1 MAANAAAAAGGVP
14 LIDGAGVDMV
24 LAVCGA
30 DAAQVASIKGEGFAS
45 MADFLIM
52 KTEDVATMTTNLTR
66 LQVNRGGSRIGAVL
80 TKKLEALIYWC
91 HERRRQGREL
101 DANEFSQAEMLET
114 IERMAVEETKDS
126 LQPELPKEFKTHK
139 WISWSKKFENY
150 LWQVKGRNG
159 TPLIYIIR
167 KERSPTAGDFTS
179 EDERRIYQVTHRGQA
194 YQDDNKKVFQV
205 LTQLLSDT
213 PAWTWISRFE
223 TTKNG
228 KGAMKAL
235 RDHYDGPGE
244 VEKRLS
250 FAYSEIENAHYRS
263 ERTFSFEKYVTK
275 LSEAFEILSD
285 QGMAKPEREKVD
297 YLLKG
302 IRSDNQQVIAA
313 KTTVRMHQ
321 EMRTS
326 FQLAVDRL
334 SELIG
339 STFATVNPNP
349 SATRNRSR
357 IAAVRFKGG
366 ENGDNID
373 MVNGVD
379 ISDKSRNY
387 PQKEWTKLPI
397 EIRKQII
404 AARKEL
410 RQKKKKKRNVAAAST
425 NAQNSETQEGERTS
439 AQSSG
444 SGNNFGSGA
453 YKKAKTSQE

>member
-1 MAANAAAAAGGVP
+1 
-14 LIDGAGVDMV
+14 MV

-45 MADFLIM
+45 MADFVIM
-52 KTEDVATMTTNLTR
+52 RTEDVPTMTTNLTR
-66 LQVNRGGSRIGAVL
+66 LQANRGGSRIGAVL
-80 TKKLEALIYWC
+80 TKKLMALIYWC
-91 HERRRQGREL
+91 HERRRQGKEL
-101 DANEFSQAEMLET
+101 DANEFTQAEMLGT
-114 IERMAVEETKDS
+114 VERMTVEETEDS
-126 LQPELPKEFKTHK
+126 LQPELPKEFKTQK

-150 LWQVKGRNG
+150 LWQVKGRND
-159 TPLIYIIR
+159 TPLIYVIR
-167 KERSPTAGDFTS
+167 KERLPTAGDFKT
-179 EDERRIYQVTHRGQA
+179 EDEKRIYQVTHGGQA

-213 PAWTWISRFE
+213 PAWTWISKFE
-223 TTKNG
+223 TAKNG
-228 KGAMKAL
+228 KGAMEAL
-235 RDHYDGPGE
+235 RAHYDGPGE

-250 FAYSEIENAHYRS
+250 YAYNEIENAHYRS

-285 QGMAKPEREKVD
+285 QGMGKPEREKVD

-313 KTTVRMHQ
+313 KTTIRMHQ
-321 EMRTS
+321 DMRTS

-339 STFATVNPNP
+339 STFAAVNPNP
-349 SATRNRSR
+349 NPTATRNRSR
-357 IAAVRFKGG
+357 IASVRFKGG
-366 ENGDNID
+366 ERNDNTT

-379 ISDKSRNY
+379 ISDKTRNF
-387 PQKEWTKLPI
+387 PQKEWTKLPM

-410 RQKKKKKRNVAAAST
+410 RKKKKKRNVAAANTTSQDT
-425 NAQNSETQEGERTS
+425 EGQEAEETQT
-439 AQSSG
+439 AG